1 MPPKTSPNRRTDPS
15 ARGRS
20 DAPYRT
26 PEASRRGSDDLSRL
40 GLVDDRP
47 EPRDPREALTELG
60 LHGDSPDRR
69 REPRWIDAIWM
80 TRRIG

>member
-1 MPPKTSPNRRTDPS
+1 MPPKTSPKPRPDPS

-20 DAPYRT
+20 DAPSRT
-26 PEASRRGSDDLSRL
+26 PEGSRRGRDDLSRL

-47 EPRDPREALTELG
+47 EPRDPREALTDLG

-69 REPRWIDAIWM
+69 REPRGIDAIWL